1 VWNANV
7 QQEIATVNLGKFRK
21 LQHELE
27 EAETRAMLAE
37 KSLSQLRAMSRQST
51 TSVTESVSVRR
62 CTDDVS
68 LPRILLRTWRVW
80 IVEHAQH
87 RSFPYGLSPEATEK
101 QIASFVIQ
109 SVVLCTCRRV

>member
-1 VWNANV
+1 MVIENLDVTIIEYWTCL

-51 TSVTESVSVRR
+51 SVTETVSVR
-62 CTDDVS
+62 
-68 LPRILLRTWRVW
+68 
-80 IVEHAQH
+80 H
-87 RSFPYGLSPEATEK
+87 
-101 QIASFVIQ
+101 
-109 SVVLCTCRRV
+109 SV

>member
-1 VWNANV
+1 MVERFSCMPYPEGYL

-51 TSVTESVSVRR
+51 SSVTETVSVCLQYGRR
-62 CTDDVS
+62 LACFQARS
-68 LPRILLRTWRVW
+68 LQTRAEIFISPRIV
-80 IVEHAQH
+80 
-87 RSFPYGLSPEATEK
+87 SF
-101 QIASFVIQ
+101 
-109 SVVLCTCRRV
+109 

>member
-1 VWNANV
+1 MFTYYCAYL

-51 TSVTESVSVRR
+51 TSVTESVSVCRKSNITAVDQNKWHNFR
-62 CTDDVS
+62 WFCFF
-68 LPRILLRTWRVW
+68 LN
-80 IVEHAQH
+80 
-87 RSFPYGLSPEATEK
+87 
-101 QIASFVIQ
+101 
-109 SVVLCTCRRV
+109 SVV